1 MSFNDCSV
9 SGFNPFV
16 SDSDFPPC
24 AHFEQVQPDQSGHL
38 DAANLFGMLVLIN
51 FMLGPAW
58 LGIYLNSGGSVHALK
73 LLEEKEYK
81 MFCEQLPLVPSA
93 EHPQKKLIDEMQ
105 GQLAQKTAIA
115 WRLYAGAKLKALGFG
130 DQWERKYL
138 ELEEFHLF
146 LGSFSV
152 FHFGTRFPLRFRPQS
167 ESVPRDLWHLRGHLY
182 VARRRVTDPSGRHHF
197 NFAEPELST
206 VNLFDC
212 TECKGLEAATQYL
225 DAPFNLPDLA
235 D

>member
-1 MSFNDCSV
+1 MQRDRQDGGIV
-9 SGFNPFV
+9 VERPLRAV
-16 SDSDFPPC
+16 AVMHIPVDDSD
-24 AHFEQVQPDQSGHL
+24 
-38 DAANLFGMLVLIN
+38 
-51 FMLGPAW
+51 
-58 LGIYLNSGGSVHALK
+58 
-73 LLEEKEYK
+73 
-81 MFCEQLPLVPSA
+81 PL
-93 EHPQKKLIDEMQ
+93 
-105 GQLAQKTAIA
+105 
-115 WRLYAGAKLKALGFG
+115 
-130 DQWERKYL
+130 
-138 ELEEFHLF
+138 
-146 LGSFSV
+146 
-152 FHFGTRFPLRFRPQS
+152 QS